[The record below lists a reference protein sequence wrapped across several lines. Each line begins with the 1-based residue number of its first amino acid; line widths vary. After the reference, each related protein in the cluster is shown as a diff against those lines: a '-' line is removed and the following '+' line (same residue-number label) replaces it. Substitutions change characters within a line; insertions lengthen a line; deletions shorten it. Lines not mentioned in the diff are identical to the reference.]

1 MTVEQGDNSSR
12 VFGSVEK
19 QGQWCVVNKTS
30 NSTGK
35 VYYYFEWNNQ
45 SNPVELEHVEVEEND
60 WDVDVAEW
68 SQNNT
73 ANFKWNVTEQNGYK
87 TIRLLEDSGYGL
99 AMNDYGELYISPVDE
114 TDPYQQWT
122 IA

>member
-1 MTVEQGDNSSR
+1 M
-12 VFGSVEK
+12 
-19 QGQWCVVNKTS
+19 NKTS
-30 NSTGK
+30 NSTGN

-87 TIRLLEDSGYGL
+87 NIRLYEDSGYGL
-99 AMNDYGELYISPVDE
+99 AMNDYGELYISTVDE